1 MKKENLVLITNEKV
15 MKSSTN
21 YLCDNIDIKS
31 IPEGL
36 NKNFQILLVTRKSK
50 IERSHEININD
61 IHIAGNIIFFLIN
74 ILKTFKKKKN
84 EIFINFYYTLYFS
97 CFPYFIYL

>member
-36 NKNFQILLVTRKSK
+36 NKNFQILLVTKKS
-50 IERSHEININD
+50 
-61 IHIAGNIIFFLIN
+61 
-74 ILKTFKKKKN
+74 
-84 EIFINFYYTLYFS
+84 Y
-97 CFPYFIYL
+97 